1 MPNADAVPEAPHPY
15 KLVLKVGPVTIQ
27 SGGQAGV
34 MSFNGRKGDVLL
46 KTSDVEALADPLY
59 LPIVSAET
67 PPEPA
72 KTGTLWVEPVAG
84 RSEPQRDYYTRA
96 EVDALL
102 EQLFLEFRSRS

>member
-1 MPNADAVPEAPHPY
+1 MPNADAVPDAHHPY

-34 MSFNGRKGDVLL
+34 SSFNGRRGDVLL
-46 KTSDVEALADPLY
+46 TSGDVELLADPLY
-59 LPIVSAET
+59 LPIVSNEV

-72 KTGTLWVEPVAG
+72 KTGTLWVDPMAG
-84 RSEPQRDYYTRA
+84 RSEPQTDYYTRA

-102 EQLFLEFRSRS
+102 EQLFHEFRSRT